1 MDRHSLGALAQFCA
15 SQQRTFDARAWL
27 SQGTADPTAF
37 AVAAKY
43 LSMTSWY
50 GHEEELER
58 VATQLCPALAVRE
71 GFDRELRT
79 SGLDLQYFSSSIRYR
94 IGLRDIGN
102 ISKTGCSHTSPA
114 QPGTDASEN
123 LHT

>member
-1 MDRHSLGALAQFCA
+1 MDKQASGTLANFCA
-15 SQQRTFDARAWL
+15 SQQATFDARAWL
-27 SQGTADPTAF
+27 SQGTADPKAY

-71 GFDRELRT
+71 GFDRELRLT
-79 SGLDLQYFSSSIRYR
+79 GVDLQYFSSSIRYR
-94 IGLRDIGN
+94 IALRGAEI
-102 ISKTGCSHTSPA
+102 THA
-114 QPGTDASEN
+114 
-123 LHT
+123 